1 MNIQN
6 IAALG
11 EQLRSLGFENTGY
24 SLLKRIC
31 FKPVNFFLSHKVEK
45 GKDQLSFNL
54 FFEKESKQNVYVL
67 MHYDAILQ
75 KEMPMPDATIN
86 GINTATLKKR
96 MAEIDWKSAFD
107 FDIKKQWSLDDK
119 ESWNNEQ
126 KIESVIEDL
135 CELEKTEDGRAI
147 AVGLKLKYWAG
158 TPYQELIGNI
168 SPLKNK
174 SEISQRFYFSEG
186 QEGISVDEAYR
197 FLQNRW
203 LEKQMQAK
211 RKESAANN
219 GEGFLEEEHTSSGSG
234 LLQKK
239 RLNISKRANKKNS
252 ALKK

>member
-11 EQLRSLGFENTGY
+11 EQLQSLGFENAGY

-31 FKPVNFFLSHKVEK
+31 FKPVSFFLSHKVEK

-86 GINTATLKKR
+86 GINTATLEKR
-96 MAEIDWKSAFD
+96 MAEIDWKNAFD
-107 FDIKKQWSLDDK
+107 FDTTKQWSLDDK

-135 CELEKTEDGRAI
+135 CELEKAEEGRAI
-147 AVGLKLKYWAG
+147 AVSLKLKYWAG
-158 TPYQELIGNI
+158 TPYQELFGNI

-174 SEISQRFYFSEG
+174 LEVSQHFYFSDG
-186 QEGISVDEAYR
+186 QAGISADEAYR

-211 RKESAANN
+211 RKETVANN
-219 GEGFLEEEHTSSGSG
+219 GEEILEEEHTSSGSG
-234 LLQKK
+234 LLHKK

-252 ALKK
+252 VLKK